1 MKKLLYGLLA
11 IFLVSCSLLPNLGP
25 DTDILISDVNIVDVR
40 TGKILKNRHVVIDS
54 GRIKSISENLDLGN
68 RYSLIIAGEGKY
80 LMPGL
85 AEMHAHIPPPTTD
98 NQRIEDVLFL
108 YLSNG
113 ITTIRGM
120 LGDPAHLDL
129 KERSKTGELLSP
141 RIFTSSPSLNGNSVT
156 TKEEAIEKVTAY
168 QKDGYNFLKIH
179 PGIQREVFDQVVVTA
194 NEVGIQL
201 AGHVPVDVGIR
212 HALQSKYASID
223 HVDGFL
229 EGLVP
234 KSANV
239 KPDENGF
246 FGYNFTDLAD
256 TSQIDEL
263 VTIAKENEVWI
274 VPTQSLFT
282 KWFAP
287 TSADEMLA
295 LPEMKYMPKAT
306 LDNWGQR
313 KEESTG
319 ETSGFDTEKWQKFDA
334 IRKQLIKKLQD
345 NGHGMLLGSDAPQ
358 IFNVPGFSIHK
369 EMQDM
374 AKAGMTNLEII
385 QSGTINPAKYFKMS
399 TIFGEV
405 KGGMNADLILLYD
418 NPIENLEALKDISGV
433 IRQGKWLPRSE
444 IGQRLHKIMVDTGNK
459 ELGNQEDSALAK
471 KIRGTWQYYGAKGE
485 GEGSA
490 EIRLRIKNIY
500 DGHYNIEQKDLETG
514 EVLFYHGGRH
524 VVKDDGTVETSLEY
538 AHHST
543 RTMIGDTGT
552 SEIEIDGN
560 TLTQTGIDNNYNEIW
575 KRADQN

>member
-11 IFLVSCSLLPNLGP
+11 IFLISCSLLPNLGP

-40 TGKILKNRHVVIDS
+40 TGEILENRHVVIDS

-68 RYSLIIAGEGKY
+68 RYSLIISGEGKY

-98 NQRIEDVLFL
+98 TQRIEDVLFL

-113 ITTIRGM
+113 VTTIRGM
-120 LGDPAHLDL
+120 LGDPAHLKL
-129 KERSKTGELLSP
+129 REKAQNGKISSP

-156 TKEEAIEKVTAY
+156 TKEEAIGKVTAY
-168 QKDGYNFLKIH
+168 QKDGYDFLKIH
-179 PGIQREVFDQVVVTA
+179 PGIQKDVFDQVVATA
-194 NEVGIQL
+194 NEVGIQF

-212 HALQSKYASID
+212 HALKSNYASID
-223 HVDGFL
+223 HIDGFL
-229 EGLVP
+229 EDLVP
-234 KSANV
+234 GSVSV
-239 KPDENGF
+239 KPSENGF

-263 VTIAKENEVWI
+263 VSIAKENEVWI

-313 KEESTG
+313 KEQSTG
-319 ETSGFDTEKWQKFDA
+319 EASGFDQKKWQKFDA
-334 IRKQLIKKLQD
+334 IRKQLIKKLQN

-374 AKAGMTNLEII
+374 AEAGMTNLEII
-385 QSGTINPAKYFKMS
+385 QSGTINPAKYFDMES
-399 TIFGEV
+399 VFGEV
-405 KGGMNADLILLYD
+405 KEGLEADLVLLYD

-444 IGQRLHKIMVDTGNK
+444 IGQRLHRIVENAGNK
-459 ELGNQEDSALAK
+459 ELGNQENSALAK
-471 KIRGTWQYYGAKGE
+471 KIMGTWKYYGAKDE

-490 EIRLRIKNIY
+490 EIQMRIKNIY
-500 DGHYNIEQKDLETG
+500 DGHYNVEQKDLETG
-514 EVLFYHGGRH
+514 EVLFYHGGRY
-524 VVKDDGTVETSLEY
+524 VFKDDGTVETSLEY
-538 AHHST
+538 AQHST
-543 RTMIGDTGT
+543 GTMIGDTGT
-552 SEIEIDGN
+552 SKIEIENN
-560 TLTQTGIDNNYNEIW
+560 TLTQTGIDNNYNEVW
-575 KRADQN
+575 KKTDQK